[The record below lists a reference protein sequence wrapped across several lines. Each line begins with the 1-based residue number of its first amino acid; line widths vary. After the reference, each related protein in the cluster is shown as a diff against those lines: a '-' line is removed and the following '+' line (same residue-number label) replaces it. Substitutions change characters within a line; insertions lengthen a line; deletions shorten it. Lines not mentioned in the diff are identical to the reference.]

1 MVKTSLGNFFEN
13 FDYLLSS
20 IEKIEKE
27 ISCVKKV
34 EPPPKTISINQAV
47 LFLKE
52 KGLII
57 SISSIYKLTSSKSI
71 PFKRFGNRLIFDVTE
86 LESWVQSKLLK
97 NENDELKSIVKSASM
112 KTHKKFNL

>member
-1 MVKTSLGNFFEN
+1 MKTTLENFLEN

-20 IEKIEKE
+20 IEKIERE
-27 ISCVKKV
+27 ISSVKKV
-34 EPPPKTISINQAV
+34 EPPPKTISINQAI

-97 NENDELKSIVKSASM
+97 DGKDEVKGIVKSASTKM
-112 KTHKKFNL
+112 HKKSKL